1 MPARLSRT
9 RYGIVPSL
17 YWATF
22 DQDRIGNLV
31 EMAGRFGLE
40 IDEDIRAWTKQPGG
54 PGERISST
62 VTWPGG
68 LSNKGRAMAA
78 HASPFP
84 ASSWFLTLPPP
95 AFQLLFGTEWY
106 IEPGTIQGR
115 TWLFED

>member
-1 MPARLSRT
+1 
-9 RYGIVPSL
+9 
-17 YWATF
+17 
-22 DQDRIGNLV
+22 
-31 EMAGRFGLE
+31 
-40 IDEDIRAWTKQPGG
+40 
-54 PGERISST
+54 
-62 VTWPGG
+62 
-68 LSNKGRAMAA
+68 MAA

>member
-1 MPARLSRT
+1 MPARIGRT

-40 IDEDIRAWTKQPGG
+40 IDEDIRAWTKQLGV

-68 LSNKGRAMAA
+68 LSTSAG
-78 HASPFP
+78 PWPPTP
-84 ASSWFLTLPPP
+84 ARFRLH
-95 AFQLLFGTEWY
+95 
-106 IEPGTIQGR
+106 PGS
-115 TWLFED
+115 